1 MIVRLTRRQ
10 HGRVYDI
17 VSGEMDRRFI
27 EATLE
32 WLAEDVVSSSK
43 HRVDVAMPAIAWKRV
58 WDAMFD
64 HCYDNRGM
72 RSKGVR
78 STDLNALK
86 QIRQALN
93 AREMH
98 PALSGISAIGMIAE
112 VIPVWNNP
120 VVGGCYSPY
129 PLDQRFKILMPEHH
143 AMSGQRVTTWV
154 ESDRR
159 PNRKILRERE
169 HARFMVR

>member
-10 HGRVYDI
+10 HGRVCEI
-17 VSGEMDRRFI
+17 MSAEMDERFI

-32 WLAEDVVSSSK
+32 WLTEDVVGSSK

-86 QIRQALN
+86 QIRLALN
-93 AREMH
+93 VRETH

-112 VIPVWNNP
+112 VIPAWSNRG
-120 VVGGCYSPY
+120 VGGYSPY
-129 PLDQRFKILMPEHH
+129 PLDQRFKILMPQHH
-143 AMSGQRVTTWV
+143 QMS
-154 ESDRR
+154 
-159 PNRKILRERE
+159 
-169 HARFMVR
+169 

>member
-10 HGRVYDI
+10 HGRVCEI
-17 VSGEMDRRFI
+17 MLAEMDERFI
-27 EATLE
+27 EATVE
-32 WLAEDVVSSSK
+32 WLTEDVVDSSK

-58 WDAMFD
+58 WDVMFD

-86 QIRQALN
+86 QIRLALN
-93 AREMH
+93 VRETH

-112 VIPVWNNP
+112 VIPAWRP
-120 VVGGCYSPY
+120 LDGQADSPY
-129 PLDQRFKILMPEHH
+129 PVPNGRFLVLAPQHHQMSKQRI
-143 AMSGQRVTTWV
+143 TTWV
-154 ESDRR
+154 PSNKH
-159 PNRKILRERE
+159 PERE
-169 HARFMVR
+169 ILTEAEHRRFLA